1 MRSWFLSPHIQ
12 QAQRK
17 TVVLFDSQ
25 LTVGNC
31 WFLFFFGG
39 DIF

>member
-25 LTVGNC
+25 LTLGNC
-31 WFLFFFGG
+31 GWFFLC
-39 DIF
+39 